1 MTKQTEALTLALE
14 ALEKST
20 RYFNIV
26 RLGESR
32 LKDTEIRCA
41 SHAAITAIKEAL
53 AQPEQ
58 KWVYGTPLLDAMS
71 KDYVAPQRPW
81 VGLTDSER
89 AECWSSS
96 AKQSAINIEAKLK
109 EKNT

>member
-1 MTKQTEALTLALE
+1 MKTDRELMKQALHALE
-14 ALEKST
+14 IAQVLVNH
-20 RYFNIV
+20 RNYFINP
-26 RLGESR
+26 
-32 LKDTEIRCA
+32 
-41 SHAAITAIKEAL
+41 AITASKEAL

-81 VGLTDSER
+81 VGLTKVDILAASQHWR
-89 AECWSSS
+89 NSDDFAAGVDWAEAS
-96 AKQSAINIEAKLK
+96 LK